1 MDYQEEQAQEL
12 EVLTSIYD
20 EEEFERIL
28 IPALSHGTEI
38 SPTEYRIRVI
48 PDIDNPDPRTLLRGY

>member
-28 IPALSHGTEI
+28 IPALSDGTEI
-38 SPTEYRIRVI
+38 SPTEYWIRVI
-48 PDIDNPDPRTLLRGY
+48 PDIDKPDPRTLLRGY

>member
-12 EVLTSIYD
+12 EILTSIYD
-20 EEEFERIL
+20 EEEFERTL
-28 IPALSHGTEI
+28 FPTLSDGTEI

-48 PDIDNPDPRTLLRGY
+48 PDIDKPDPRTLLLGY